1 MKPRKAQQQDNECNH
16 FVRRLRLLYFLTCL
30 GWIFA
35 GCAAQKPL
43 PVEVA
48 VRWVADSADARR
60 AMVEVS
66 GISAASLK
74 QVSEDAAQSRR
85 LLAVYAGEPNPN
97 FPPMAGS
104 YEIQSGKLFF
114 KPQFPLEP
122 GVEYHAVFQPEQKPS
137 ITAIFQLPAS
147 GALPA
152 TVVSR
157 ITPSADLLP
166 ENLLKFYVQFSAPM
180 RRGRIYDHIHLREA
194 SGEGGGEGREVDLP
208 FLQIDEELWDSTMT
222 RLTLFIDPGRIKRG
236 VLPLEEVGPALEAGK
251 RYTLVIDREWLDG
264 AGMPLKESFQ
274 KTFNVGPPDREP
286 IDPKRWQ
293 IQSPFAGTRDALSI
307 NFAESLDQAL
317 AQRLI
322 AVALESGEIV
332 AGEISLS
339 EHERRWTFSPANSW
353 RRGRYHL
360 HIQTTLEDLAGN
372 NIGKPF
378 DVDTLAGTQRQIA
391 ASTARLTF
399 EVR

>member
-1 MKPRKAQQQDNECNH
+1 
-16 FVRRLRLLYFLTCL
+16 
-30 GWIFA
+30 
-35 GCAAQKPL
+35 
-43 PVEVA
+43 
-48 VRWVADSADARR
+48 
-60 AMVEVS
+60 
-66 GISAASLK
+66 
-74 QVSEDAAQSRR
+74 
-85 LLAVYAGEPNPN
+85 
-97 FPPMAGS
+97 
-104 YEIQSGKLFF
+104 
-114 KPQFPLEP
+114 
-122 GVEYHAVFQPEQKPS
+122 
-137 ITAIFQLPAS
+137 
-147 GALPA
+147 
-152 TVVSR
+152 
-157 ITPSADLLP
+157 
-166 ENLLKFYVQFSAPM
+166 
-180 RRGRIYDHIHLREA
+180 
-194 SGEGGGEGREVDLP
+194 
-208 FLQIDEELWDSTMT
+208 QIDEELWDSTMT

-264 AGMPLKESFQ
+264 AGMPLKDGFQ
-274 KTFNVGPPDREP
+274 KSFSVGPPDREP

-391 ASTARLTF
+391 ASTARLPF